1 MMTLTAPE
9 NTARENTGVVP
20 FSLRDAPSL
29 IERAWPTAKISAETQ
44 KERKAGS
51 GQTLTG
57 LGSYWKGRKPLILT
71 RACVLAALMPATDD
85 LERDVEIFEKLMG
98 MADETFGRR
107 FTSGPSAFAKLFP
120 EYAETVATGK
130 DLEWKISVRDGE
142 SQALEAEKLLSRM
155 RDEVPDWIRRD
166 LESLAR
172 GEHPQGDPKEFVAA
186 LPEDWS
192 SFVEEKHRR
201 WIWRDDITEQERE
214 RRIARAFMTLPYAER
229 LEKVKRPEE
238 LPEEELLAGVWDEVN
253 AHLGTEAQ
261 SISELVEQLGI
272 MRFGRR
278 PKLADTFSG
287 SGSIPFEAA
296 RMGCDAYAS
305 DLNPVACMLTWGA
318 FNIVG
323 AAPAEHDRMHKRQA
337 SVMAEIDREI
347 TKMGIEHDEHGNR
360 AKVFLYCLET
370 KCPRTGWMVPLA
382 PSWIVSKQR
391 NVIVRLVPDHANKRY
406 DFEMSSGV
414 SEEEMAKANDGT
426 VRNGRLF
433 HPMLNDDLGVSIKEI
448 RGDFKDEDGN
458 NSNALRLWE
467 KHDFMPRPDDV
478 WQERLYAI
486 QWMDAADIK
495 RGKAIPRTWFAVPTQ
510 ADLDRE
516 ELVKESV
523 GKNLS
528 AWQAAGFVPDMAI
541 EPGFNTSQPIRER
554 GWTYWHHLF
563 SPRHLLI
570 NATVAKHLNTY
581 PEGALI
587 ALNFHNQNASL
598 CRWATGAT
606 REALANVFSNQAL
619 NTLLN
624 YGARGYDGVAAF
636 LDVPNNKP
644 VAFTGHVL
652 NQAAK
657 DFAEPVDLFV
667 TDPPYADAVQYDEI
681 TEFFIAW
688 LRKNPPAPFNEWIWD
703 SRRNLAIK
711 GEGQSFKV
719 AMIDAYGAM
728 TEHMSDN
735 GIQIVQFT
743 HQDAKTWSD
752 MAQIFWGAGLQVV
765 QDWYVSTET
774 ITGLKLGGY
783 VQGTHM
789 IVLRKRRGEQS
800 GYQDEIVHEI
810 RDEVERQIRDMIGL
824 NDQMDAARGE
834 NIFNDADLQMAGYAA
849 ALRVLT
855 AYTKIDGQDMT
866 REALRPRKKGEKT
879 LVDELTEFAVQTA
892 NEFLVPDGLER
903 ELWLELNGA
912 ERFYLKMMDIEEAG
926 EAKLD
931 QFQNFA
937 KAFRVGDYD
946 DLMASRTPN
955 NSKLKTAIKLG
966 KSSMAEGTPFGRD
979 SIVRLTMRA
988 IWRIA
993 KKDEVEEVLEE
1004 LREFIPDYLRK
1015 RDTLRAIAAYV
1026 STKRVQSDP
1035 EEASAARIL
1044 GTAIQTERI

>member
-9 NTARENTGVVP
+9 KTEIVP
-20 FSLRDAPSL
+20 FSLKDAPSL

-107 FTSGPSAFAKLFP
+107 FTGGPSAFAKLFP
-120 EYAETVATGK
+120 EYAESVATGK
-130 DLEWKISVRDGE
+130 DYAWNETIRDDLG
-142 SQALEAEKLLSRM
+142 LGLRAEKLLNQV
-155 RDEVPDWIRRD
+155 RDEVPEWVRRD
-166 LESLAR
+166 LSDIAK
-172 GEHPQGDPKEFVAA
+172 GEIPQGDPKELMTA
-186 LPEDWS
+186 LPDEWAA
-192 SFVEEKHRR
+192 FVEEKHRR
-201 WIWRDDITEQERE
+201 WIWRDDLTEQERE
-214 RRIARAFMTLPYAER
+214 RRITRAFMTLPYAER

-238 LPEEELLAGVWDEVN
+238 LPETELLAGVWDEVN
-253 AHLGTEAQ
+253 AHLGTEAN
-261 SISELVEQLGI
+261 SISDLVEQLGI

-323 AAPAEHDRMHKRQA
+323 AAPDEHERMHKRQV

-382 PSWIVSKQR
+382 ASWVVSKQR
-391 NVIVRLVPDHANKRY
+391 NIVAKLVPDHENKTY
-406 DFEMSSGV
+406 NIEIINDA
-414 SEEEMAKANDGT
+414 SEEEIKEADVGS
-426 VRNGRLF
+426 VRGGNHDRRIY
-433 HPMLNDDLGVSIKEI
+433 HPMLDDPLGVSIKEI
-448 RGDFKDEDGN
+448 RGDFKDEDGAN
-458 NSNALRLWE
+458 KNKLRPWRKSDISPQE
-467 KHDFMPRPDDV
+467 GDI
-478 WQERLYAI
+478 WTERLYAI
-486 QWMDAADIK
+486 QWMSAEDIQDG
-495 RGKAIPRTWFAVPTQ
+495 RSNPRTWFSAPTESDLSRDIEVQ
-510 ADLDRE
+510 NYVLENLDRWQ
-516 ELVKESV
+516 ESGV
-523 GKNLS
+523 I
-528 AWQAAGFVPDMAI
+528 PDMEI
-541 EPGFNTSQPIRER
+541 EWGVEARKPIWER
-554 GWTYWHHLF
+554 GWKYWHQLF
-563 SPRHLLI
+563 SPRQILYHALI
-570 NATVAKHLNTY
+570 NQKAKDDPVLSIGLASLLNW
-581 PEGALI
+581 
-587 ALNFHNQNASL
+587 NSRL
-598 CRWATGAT
+598 CRWSTDKT
-606 REALANVFSNQAL
+606 REAIAMTFSNQAL

-624 YGARGYDGVAAF
+624 YGVRGFSDCIRYVLPARGYAIKG
-636 LDVPNNKP
+636 
-644 VAFTGHVL
+644 TGRIESSSASL
-652 NQAAK
+652 ASQ
-657 DFAEPVDLFV
+657 DIDLFV

-688 LRKNPPAPFNEWIWD
+688 LRKNPPAPFDEWIWD

-719 AMIDAYGAM
+719 AMIDAYRAM

-735 GIQIVQFT
+735 GLQIVQFT

-774 ITGLKLGGY
+774 MTELKKGGY

-810 RDEVERQIRDMIGL
+810 RDEVERQIKDMIGL

-892 NEFLVPDGLER
+892 NEFLVPEGLER

-931 QFQNFA
+931 QFQNFG

-946 DLMASRTPN
+946 DLMASKTPN
-955 NSKLKTAIKLG
+955 NAKLKTAIKLG

-979 SIVRLTMRA
+979 SIVRLTLRA

-993 KKDEVEEVLEE
+993 KEDEVEEVLEE
-1004 LREFIPDYLRK
+1004 LRDLIPDYLRK
-1015 RDTLRAIAAYV
+1015 RDTLRQLAAYV
-1026 STKRVQSDP
+1026 AAKRGRTDP

>member
-1 MMTLTAPE
+1 MTLTAPE
-9 NTARENTGVVP
+9 KTAVVP

-29 IERAWPTAKISAETQ
+29 IEKAWPTAKISAETQ

-107 FTSGPSAFAKLFP
+107 FTGGPSAFAKLFP
-120 EYAETVATGK
+120 EYAESVATGK
-130 DLEWKISVRDGE
+130 DYAWNETIRDDLG
-142 SQALEAEKLLSRM
+142 LGLRAEKLLNQV
-155 RDEVPDWIRRD
+155 RDEVPEWVRRD
-166 LESLAR
+166 LSDIAK
-172 GEHPQGDPKEFVAA
+172 GEIPQGDPKELMAA
-186 LPEDWS
+186 LPDEWTA
-192 SFVEEKHRR
+192 FVEEKHRR
-201 WIWRDDITEQERE
+201 WIWRDDLTEQERE
-214 RRIARAFMTLPYAER
+214 RRITRAFMTLPYAER

-238 LPEEELLAGVWDEVN
+238 LPETELLAGVWDEVN
-253 AHLGTEAQ
+253 AHLGTEAN
-261 SISELVEQLGI
+261 SISDLVEQLGI

-323 AAPAEHDRMHKRQA
+323 ASPAEHAKMHKRQV

-347 TKMGIEHDEHGNR
+347 TQMGIEHDEKGNR

-391 NVIVRLVPDHANKRY
+391 NVIVRLVPDHPNKRY
-406 DFEMSSGV
+406 DFKMSSGV
-414 SEEEMAKANDGT
+414 SEDEMAEANEGT

-458 NSNALRLWE
+458 NSNTLRLWD
-467 KHDFMPRPDDV
+467 KHDFMPGPDDI

-486 QWMDAADIK
+486 QWMDAVDIK
-495 RGKAIPRTWFAVPTQ
+495 KGKAIPRTWFAVPTQ

-516 ELVKESV
+516 DLVKDIVS
-523 GKNLS
+523 KNLS
-528 AWQAAGFVPDMAI
+528 TWQAAGLVPDMEI
-541 EPGFNTSQPIRER
+541 EPGNKTDEPIRTR
-554 GWTYWHHLF
+554 GWTHWHHLF
-563 SPRHLLI
+563 NPRHLLI
-570 NATVAKHLNTY
+570 NATVAKHLNSY

-657 DFAEPVDLFV
+657 DFSEPVDLFV

-688 LRKNPPAPFNEWIWD
+688 LRKNPPTPFDEWIWD

-711 GEGQSFKV
+711 GEGQSFKT

-735 GIQIVQFT
+735 GLQIVQFT

-912 ERFYLKMMDIEEAG
+912 ERFYLKMMDIEEVG

-946 DLMASRTPN
+946 DMMASKSPN
-955 NSKLKTAIKLG
+955 NAKLKTATKLG
-966 KSSMAEGTPFGRD
+966 KTSMAEGIPFGKG
-979 SIVRLTMRA
+979 SIVRLALRA
-988 IWRIA
+988 IWRVG
-993 KKDEVEEVLEE
+993 KEDEVEEVLEE

-1015 RDTLRAIAAYV
+1015 RDTLRAIVAYV
-1026 STKRVQSDP
+1026 AAKRNRSDP

>member
-1 MMTLTAPE
+1 MTLTAPE
-9 NTARENTGVVP
+9 KTTVVP

-107 FTSGPSAFAKLFP
+107 FVGGPSAFAKLFP
-120 EYAETVATGK
+120 EHAETVATGK
-130 DLEWKISVRDGE
+130 DLEWRSYARDSREQAIEAQKLLARVEDDIPDWVKRDLKSLADGE
-142 SQALEAEKLLSRM
+142 Q
-155 RDEVPDWIRRD
+155 P
-166 LESLAR
+166 
-172 GEHPQGDPKEFVAA
+172 HGDPKDFVAA
-186 LPEDWS
+186 LPNDWAP
-192 SFVEEKHRR
+192 FVEEKHRR
-201 WIWRDDITEQERE
+201 WIWRDDLTEQERE
-214 RRIARAFMTLPYAER
+214 RRITRAFMTLPYAER

-238 LPEEELLAGVWDEVN
+238 LLEEELLAGVWEEVN
-253 AHLGTEAQ
+253 AHLGTEAY
-261 SISELVEQLGI
+261 SISDLVEQLGI

-323 AAPAEHDRMHKRQA
+323 AAPAEHERMHKRQV

-347 TKMGIEHDEHGNR
+347 TEMGIEHDEDGNR

-406 DFEMSSGV
+406 DFELNTGV
-414 SEEEMAKANDGT
+414 SDKKMAEANEGT
-426 VRNGRLF
+426 VRSGRLF
-433 HPMLNDDLGVSIKEI
+433 HPMLNDALGISMKEI

-458 NSNALRLWE
+458 SANALRLWE
-467 KHDFMPRPDDV
+467 KQDFIPRPDDI

-495 RGKAIPRTWFAVPTQ
+495 KGKAIPRTWFAVPTQ

-516 ELVKESV
+516 ELVKDIV
-523 GKNLS
+523 RKNLTD
-528 AWQAAGFVPDMAI
+528 WQEAGLVPDMEI
-541 EPGFNTSQPIRER
+541 EPGAETTRLIRER
-554 GWTYWHHLF
+554 GWSRWHHLF
-563 SPRHLLI
+563 NHRHILI
-570 NATVAKHLNTY
+570 NATVAKHLNSY

-688 LRKNPPAPFNEWIWD
+688 LRKNPPAPFDEWVWD

-711 GEGQSFKV
+711 GDGQSFKA

-735 GIQIVQFT
+735 GLQIVQFT

-789 IVLRKRRGEQS
+789 IVLKKRQGEQS

-810 RDEVERQIRDMIGL
+810 RDEVERQIKEMIGL
-824 NDQMDAARGE
+824 NDRMDAARGE

-849 ALRVLT
+849 ALRILT
-855 AYTKIDGQDMT
+855 AYTKIDGVDMT

-912 ERFYLKMMDIEEAG
+912 ERFYLKMMDIEEVG

-946 DLMASRTPN
+946 DLMASKSPN
-955 NSKLKTAIKLG
+955 NAKLKTAKGLG
-966 KSSMAEGTPFGRD
+966 RSAMAEGVQFGRD
-979 SIVRLTMRA
+979 SIVRLALRGV
-988 IWRIA
+988 WRVG
-993 KKDEVEEVLEE
+993 KGDEVEDVLEE
-1004 LREFIPDYLRK
+1004 LRDLVPDYLRK
-1015 RDTLRAIAAYV
+1015 RDTLRQLAAYV
-1026 STKRVQSDP
+1026 AAKRERTDP
-1035 EEASAARIL
+1035 EEARAARIL